1 MEGVNFQV
9 SFLPHRARLPWSR
22 RGACAYPSGQ
32 VPSRAGYVDLAGL
45 YQRTAQP
52 LQRVRPLG
60 AGQRPHGQEQRA
72 GLSADLEVVTR
83 IRAAVG
89 EQVRG
94 QEQGVARVRVRGRT
108 LGDIA
113 GLRAELAIDR
123 ANLRF
128 GPEAGGPAAPL
139 GKAS

>member
-1 MEGVNFQV
+1 M

-22 RGACAYPSGQ
+22 TGACAYPSGQ
-32 VPSRAGYVDLAGL
+32 VPSRAGYADLAGL

-60 AGQRPHGQEQRA
+60 AGQRLHGQEQRA
-72 GLSADLEVVTR
+72 GLEVVTR

-94 QEQGVARVRVRGRT
+94 REQGVARVRVRGRT

-113 GLRAELAIDR
+113 GLRAEQAIDR